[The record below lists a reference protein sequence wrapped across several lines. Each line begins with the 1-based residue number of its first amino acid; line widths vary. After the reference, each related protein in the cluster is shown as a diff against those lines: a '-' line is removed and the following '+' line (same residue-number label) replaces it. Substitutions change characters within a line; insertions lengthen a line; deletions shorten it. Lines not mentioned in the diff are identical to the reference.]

1 MDETFHLTPL
11 DVRRYDFGKAMRGYQ
26 PERVEQF
33 REQVAEELE
42 RLTRLL
48 QELDAKAKGF
58 HEQLRAFRERDKAL
72 NDALVS
78 AQQLRTEIRE
88 GAEREAALIVREAK
102 AEGEQELEAKRS
114 EVRRLELHLDE
125 LDRSRRA
132 HLAQIRLMA
141 ERQLA
146 EATAAEQLAG
156 LSPVASVAAPA
167 APTALPNGAP
177 KSAPAQ
183 NAIGAGAPSNPAAK
197 G

>member
-1 MDETFHLTPL
+1 MDENFHLTPL

-33 REQVAEELE
+33 REQVADELE
-42 RLTRLL
+42 RLTRQLT
-48 QELDAKAKGF
+48 ELESKARGF

-88 GAEREAALIVREAK
+88 GAEREAELIVREAR
-102 AEGEQELEAKRS
+102 ASGEAELEVKRS
-114 EVRRLELHLDE
+114 EIRRLDLHLDE

-146 EATAAEQLAG
+146 EVMAAEQIAG
-156 LSPVASVAAPA
+156 LAPVASVAPPVPASALANGTSAPLALGAAPA
-167 APTALPNGAP
+167 TGRTAT
-177 KSAPAQ
+177 
-183 NAIGAGAPSNPAAK
+183 
-197 G
+197 